1 MHETETAGDNRS
13 PARLALAIGLTI
25 LFVAV
30 VAVQIG
36 NYWRDAEATGSAK
49 SNGSATD
56 RLDADRSQ
64 LPRLNRPVA
73 ADKEPDGK
81 SPEVQLSECIRYD
94 PFATPDGF
102 ILKKET
108 SVQQIADSEALQ
120 REIEIAKKRAAQEQV
135 ISSLRDAGVNAVFKG
150 SQQSTA
156 IIGTQM
162 VRVGED
168 LKGFRVLA
176 IEPDGIVIE
185 RPAVR

>member
-1 MHETETAGDNRS
+1 MHETETAGDKQS
-13 PARLALAIGLTI
+13 PAKLVLAIGSTI
-25 LFVAV
+25 VFVAV
-30 VAVQIG
+30 VAAQIG
-36 NYWRDAEATGSAK
+36 NCWRDAEATGSAK

-64 LPRLNRPVA
+64 LPRSNRLVA
-73 ADKEPDGK
+73 SDKEPYGK
-81 SPEVQLSECIRYD
+81 WAEVRLSECIRYD

-102 ILKKET
+102 ISKKEE
-108 SVQQIADSEALQ
+108 SVQEEVDSEALR

-135 ISSLRDAGVNAVFKG
+135 ISSLRGAGVNAIFKG
-150 SQQSTA
+150 SEQSTA